1 MERAKGV
8 RGQLLG
14 QVRASPQ
21 WVWSRQLAG
30 VAPASWQMM
39 AYPLRTWQR
48 SSSCS
53 LGSRAAHRSDT
64 QCLGGWQ
71 GQVGGCERG
80 GGRPGGPDLQKRPWK
95 PHRKGG
101 RRAVGMCVR
110 VCVRVTRYYGQ
121 NCAQQT
127 ASQRTG
133 RGAGY
138 RVSGPRLT
146 PGRARGPQSGDRQ
159 RRAPRG
165 PPAPHTPGCG

>member
-1 MERAKGV
+1 MTGVRAEKGFRLEDVDKGESRPRGTKTESQGGGSRGGQEEQGVQRAKGV

-64 QCLGGWQ
+64 QCLGGGRDRWGAVREGEG
-71 GQVGGCERG
+71 GQEAQTCRRGPGSPIGKWAGVLWGC
-80 GGRPGGPDLQKRPWK
+80 
-95 PHRKGG
+95 
-101 RRAVGMCVR
+101 
-110 VCVRVTRYYGQ
+110 VCV
-121 NCAQQT
+121 CAC
-127 ASQRTG
+127 
-133 RGAGY
+133 
-138 RVSGPRLT
+138 V
-146 PGRARGPQSGDRQ
+146 
-159 RRAPRG
+159 
-165 PPAPHTPGCG
+165 

>member
-1 MERAKGV
+1 MQRAEGV

-64 QCLGGWQ
+64 QCLGGGRDRWGAVREGEG
-71 GQVGGCERG
+71 GQEAQTCRRGPGSPIRKWAGVLWGCVC
-80 GGRPGGPDLQKRPWK
+80 
-95 PHRKGG
+95 
-101 RRAVGMCVR
+101 AR
-110 VCVRVTRYYGQ
+110 VCVTRYYGQ

-133 RGAGY
+133 RRSWIQGLGSPTHSRKGSGAT
-138 RVSGPRLT
+138 VW
-146 PGRARGPQSGDRQ
+146 
-159 RRAPRG
+159 
-165 PPAPHTPGCG
+165 